1 MKTRPTSPKT
11 PKTPKAPET
20 PKTTIVA
27 ADTQA
32 VATECCGDRRQSM
45 IAEAAYYRAERRGFC
60 GNADDPLNDWLE
72 AEAEIERALGVQ
84 PESSS
89 LGDDSQTR

>member
-1 MKTRPTSPKT
+1 MKTRATSRKT
-11 PKTPKAPET
+11 PDTA
-20 PKTTIVA
+20 IVA

-32 VATECCGDRRQSM
+32 VAAECSDDRRQSM

-60 GNADDPLNDWLE
+60 GNADDALNDWLE
-72 AEAEIERALGVQ
+72 AEAEIERAAAP

-89 LGDDSQTR
+89 PGDDSPTP

>member
-1 MKTRPTSPKT
+1 MKTKPKSPKT
-11 PKTPKAPET
+11 PVTA
-20 PKTTIVA
+20 IVA

-32 VATECCGDRRQSM
+32 VAAECSGDRRQSM

-60 GNADDPLNDWLE
+60 GNADDLLNDWLE
-72 AEAEIERALGVQ
+72 AEAEIERVAAAQ

-89 LGDDSQTR
+89 PGDDGQTR